1 LNSLVRSEQ
10 ARLWWLLAGVAAM
23 FALSMGTHPFI
34 PSMEPRFGEVIR
46 EMLARGENLI
56 PIKNGVPYVE
66 YPPLYYWLSLAGH
79 FAGLPDTAAIR
90 LPAAVAFVLW
100 IVWLARLQRT
110 VCPDWRVYWLP
121 IVGAALPGVLY
132 HFFVAQSDSVLIL
145 GTLIALT
152 GYWRLRRRLEEGV
165 GSGFPWEL
173 WLGATLATLAKGP
186 VGLMVTL
193 PVIALDILLEPV
205 GASDGPRWRI
215 IWRRAGHT
223 AWVRGLALVL
233 LFNTPWYIAV
243 GVREGWDLV
252 RAMVVYQNFTRF
264 LVGFDH
270 LQPWWYYGKTIWY
283 DMLPAAFA
291 LPFALVLGWRRRRD
305 RAWRLP
311 LLWIMWTVLFFSF
324 SASKQGKYILT
335 AAPAVALLAL
345 LTLETLCSERWWKRL
360 RIAAQT
366 WAILLLAT
374 FAFLAVFVLPRYS
387 NEVGGIGGLEKV
399 RAIVDKH
406 PGRIVSYAW
415 PRAEELYVLGAP
427 MPYVRSSR
435 QLYRWIREGRIRPGD
450 YLLVLSRHLP
460 EPGRTPGPTTLS
472 PAPSA
477 PYFEHVTSVDFNG
490 TLVVFRVLPAAKD
503 MPMPKTPAPPPHHWW
518 DRFDTD

>member
-1 LNSLVRSEQ
+1 MKSLVRSEQ

-23 FALSMGTHPFI
+23 FAFSMGTHPFI

-46 EMLARGENLI
+46 EMLARGEYLI

-79 FAGLPDTAAIR
+79 VVGLPETVAIR
-90 LPAAVAFVLW
+90 LPAAVAFLLW
-100 IVWLARLQRT
+100 IFWLARLQRT
-110 VCPDWRVYWLP
+110 VRPAWRVYWLP
-121 IVGAALPGVLY
+121 LVGAALPGVLY

-145 GTLIALT
+145 GTLIGLT
-152 GYWRLRRRLEEGV
+152 GYWRLRQRIEQGQ
-165 GSGFPWEL
+165 GGGFPWEL
-173 WLGATLATLAKGP
+173 WLGVTLATMAKGP

-193 PVIALDILLEPV
+193 PVIALDIMLEPIAAAQ
-205 GASDGPRWRI
+205 GSWWRA

-243 GVREGWDLV
+243 GLRDGWELV

-291 LPFALVLGWRRRRD
+291 LPFALFLGWRRRRE
-305 RAWRLP
+305 RRWRLP
-311 LLWIMWTVLFFSF
+311 LVWILWTVVFFSL

-335 AAPAVALLAL
+335 AAPSVALLGL
-345 LTLETLCSERWWKRL
+345 LTLETLCSARWWKRL
-360 RIAAQT
+360 RIAAQI
-366 WAILLLAT
+366 WALLVLVSFSVT
-374 FAFLAVFVLPRYS
+374 AVFVLPRYS
-387 NEVGGIGGLEKV
+387 NEIGGVGGLEKI
-399 RAIVDKH
+399 RRIVAQE
-406 PGRIVSYAW
+406 PGRVVSYAW

-427 MPYVRSSR
+427 MPCVRSAR
-435 QLYRWIREGRIRPGD
+435 QLYRWLHEGKLRPGD
-450 YLLVLSRHLP
+450 YLLVAQRHLP
-460 EPGRTPGPTTLS
+460 RPGQTPGSTTLS
-472 PAPSA
+472 PAPAA
-477 PYFEHVTSVDFNG
+477 PYFKQIAQVDFNG
-490 TLVVFRVLPAAKD
+490 VLYAYRVLPGASEA
-503 MPMPKTPAPPPHHWW
+503 PLPKTPEPPPHHWW
-518 DRFDTD
+518 EQFDTD